1 MYAIVPPRVSCC
13 TGLLVLGKIE
23 VEEERLAFGT
33 DQDVGRL
40 DVAVQ
45 DAPVVSVLQSIGKLS
60 DHPGS
65 GLEVAELAKS
75 GNGSKTFRG

>member
-1 MYAIVPPRVSCC
+1 MIETERLLLRA
-13 TGLLVLGKIE
+13 GLLVLGKIE
-23 VEEERLAFGT
+23 VEEQRLAFGT

-45 DAPVVSVLQSIGKLS
+45 DAPVVGVLQSVGKLS

-65 GLEVAELAKS
+65 GLEVAEAANH
-75 GNGSKTFRG
+75 GNGSETFRG